1 MHGTNTNH
9 YSANTEKPKEKKA
22 IVFLC
27 KTPHKNTIDFAV
39 TLGEQQDFDIYIVVD
54 DMTPLETVEN
64 VRFIQISDIE
74 CITTGYFN
82 SNINDSATH
91 IKKNP
96 IAWDKFCLHFCEK
109 DKSYDYVWVF
119 EDDVFIPSA
128 DTIRNLHEGY
138 SKYDLV
144 VPNNE
149 CKEDLTVLDWHWKH
163 IIGKTRPPFHY
174 SMVCAMG
181 LSKGVL
187 KVVREYVFQRKTL
200 FYIEVM
206 FNTLSMQRGL
216 HVIAPLELKSIVW
229 EGEWD
234 MDEFIQLPNNV
245 FHPRKDIENH
255 PKLREQIIICTAEN
269 YIPQKELP
277 QFILN
282 VM

>member
-1 MHGTNTNH
+1 
-9 YSANTEKPKEKKA
+9 
-22 IVFLC
+22 
-27 KTPHKNTIDFAV
+27 
-39 TLGEQQDFDIYIVVD
+39 
-54 DMTPLETVEN
+54 
-64 VRFIQISDIE
+64 
-74 CITTGYFN
+74 
-82 SNINDSATH
+82 
-91 IKKNP
+91 
-96 IAWDKFCLHFCEK
+96 
-109 DKSYDYVWVF
+109 
-119 EDDVFIPSA
+119 
-128 DTIRNLHEGY
+128 
-138 SKYDLV
+138 
-144 VPNNE
+144 
-149 CKEDLTVLDWHWKH
+149 
-163 IIGKTRPPFHY
+163 
-174 SMVCAMG
+174 MVCAMG